1 MLKPSMQDLM
11 KKVNNRY
18 LLVNLSAQRA
28 RDLCSEEEN
37 GKELPDK
44 PVKLAL
50 DEISDGTI
58 EYREGPKPEPEKQ
71 PGDLVAAASAEE
83 DTDLFAEDSAD
94 ETVETVDE
102 TDTEEGTVSDE
113 LFR

>member
-1 MLKPSMQDLM
+1 MLNPSMQDLM

-18 LLVNLSAQRA
+18 LLVNLAAQRA
-28 RDLCSEEEN
+28 RDIALKAEAAEE
-37 GKELPDK
+37 KIPDK

-71 PGDLVAAASAEE
+71 PEDFVAAASA
-83 DTDLFAEDSAD
+83 
-94 ETVETVDE
+94 
-102 TDTEEGTVSDE
+102 
-113 LFR
+113 